1 MSRYEIH
8 NVDTDYTMVLNCN
21 TETAFKTFCDI
32 CRLMGYSEVKA
43 ELSVAFAG
51 GSMLKV
57 GPFVIFSE
65 SDFRD

>member
-8 NVDTDYTMVLNCN
+8 NVDTDYTITLNCEA
-21 TETAFKTFCDI
+21 ETAFKTFCDI

-43 ELSVAFAG
+43 ELSVAFVG

-57 GPFVIFSE
+57 GPFILFSE
-65 SDFRD
+65 SDFQN

>member
-8 NVDTDYTMVLNCN
+8 NVDTDYTIVLNCDA
-21 TETAFKTFCDI
+21 ETAFKTFCDI

-51 GSMLKV
+51 GAMLSV
-57 GPFVIFSE
+57 GPFILFSE
-65 SDFRD
+65 SDFQN

>member
-8 NVDTDYTMVLNCN
+8 NVDTDYTIVLNCN
-21 TETAFKTFCDI
+21 AETAFKTFCDI

-51 GSMLKV
+51 GAMLKV